1 MLRTNVLCTDCFIHG
16 CRYKLSLLHN
26 PGHQGAPAAVSF
38 KDFATDKASNK
49 AKKAA
54 ASSKGF
60 GATAASKQ
68 AGTAAAGAAEL
79 TSEQLEGVLRCNAYG
94 DDHLD
99 GGLTTCRKEQ
109 QSSIIGACKATGWE
123 QQQLVDDFASC
134 ASCVA
139 FQTAM
144 QLLCQASLAL
154 HKLLQPRMMNNFD
167 GGSAVEIP
175 KCLKHLSALA
185 RWQLAWCRD
194 CARQSVP

>member
-1 MLRTNVLCTDCFIHG
+1 MHG

-26 PGHQGAPAAVSF
+26 PGHQGAPPAVSF

-54 ASSKGF
+54 ASNKGF

-79 TSEQLEGVLRCNAYG
+79 TAEQLEGVLRCNAYG

-109 QSSIIGACKATGWE
+109 QSSIIGACKAAGWE
-123 QQQLVDDFASC
+123 QLQLADGY
-134 ASCVA
+134 CVVCIMCSFSNSNA
-139 FQTAM
+139 AALPS
-144 QLLCQASLAL
+144 QLG
-154 HKLLQPRMMNNFD
+154 HKLSYSSHIYDEQF
-167 GGSAVEIP
+167 E
-175 KCLKHLSALA
+175 
-185 RWQLAWCRD
+185 
-194 CARQSVP
+194 RQCCGDQTIASSTCPY